1 MVLGLSEM
9 LRLAAIHQLV
19 GTKASEIF
27 YWLLRYTEQ
36 TFEEF
41 NSENDEF

>member
-19 GTKASEIF
+19 GKKAPEIF
-27 YWLLRYTEQ
+27 KWLLKYTEQ
-36 TFEEF
+36 TLE
-41 NSENDEF
+41 